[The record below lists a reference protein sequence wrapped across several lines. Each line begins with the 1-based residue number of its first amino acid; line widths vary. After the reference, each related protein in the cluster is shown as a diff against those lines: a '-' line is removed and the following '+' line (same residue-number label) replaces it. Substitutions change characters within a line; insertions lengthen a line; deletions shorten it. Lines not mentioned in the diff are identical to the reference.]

1 MSRPT
6 GPGGPG
12 TILARLARPAGEPT
26 RIAVVA
32 DPHVATRAEGTSK
45 LFERT
50 RPHFEAALA
59 DIAERDV
66 DAVLSPGDL
75 TKDGEPWNYEAVDE
89 SLADLDAPF
98 HAVPGN
104 HDVPKERDEHETPTL
119 GRFVERYTPEDP
131 VARGPDGL
139 SYRVRVGDLDVV
151 GLNSAGTAERLTDSH
166 EGHVDADQRE
176 WLADQLSHAGTAIVL
191 IHHNLPAVT
200 DQLDAHRAAVEPE
213 LADIPAM
220 RDPEP
225 LVETLASGDVPL
237 VLSGHY
243 HLPTTAVSGGS
254 SDDGSDGVPASGASE
269 RSSEQ
274 RSDGVREIAAP
285 TTCSFPQSYLLCDVT
300 PDGTTVRLVPVAD
313 SVGLETAHA
322 RRAADSATA
331 RGLTGIAAARLAA
344 APLVDER

>member
-12 TILARLARPAGEPT
+12 TVLARLARPAGEPT
-26 RIAVVA
+26 RFAVVA

-50 RPHFEAALA
+50 RPHFEAALG
-59 DIAERDV
+59 DIADRDV

-89 SLADLDAPF
+89 VLADLDAPF

-104 HDVPKERDEHETPTL
+104 HDVPKEGDDHETPTL
-119 GRFVERYTPEDP
+119 GRFAERYTPSDP

-139 SYRVRVGDLDVV
+139 SYRVQVGDLDVV

-166 EGHVDADQRE
+166 EGHVDAGQRA
-176 WLADQLSHAGTAIVL
+176 WLADQLADTRTAIVL
-191 IHHNLPAVT
+191 LHHNLPEVT
-200 DQLDAHRAAVEPE
+200 GQLDAHRAAVEPD
-213 LADIPAM
+213 LAAIPAM

-225 LVETLASGDVPL
+225 LVETLAEGDVPL

-254 SDDGSDGVPASGASE
+254 SGQSA
-269 RSSEQ
+269 
-274 RSDGVREIAAP
+274 DGVREIAAP

-300 PDGTTVRLVPVAD
+300 PEGTTVRLVPVAD
-313 SVGLETAHA
+313 SIGLETAHA
-322 RRAADSATA
+322 RRTGDSATA
-331 RGLTGIAAARLAA
+331 RALTGIAAARLAA

>member
-1 MSRPT
+1 MSRPI
-6 GPGGPG
+6 GPGGSG
-12 TILARLARPAGEPT
+12 TVLARLARPTGDPT
-26 RIAVVA
+26 RFAVVA

-50 RPHFEAALA
+50 RAHFEAALA
-59 DIAERDV
+59 DIAGRDV

-89 SLADLDAPF
+89 ALADLDAPF

-104 HDVPKERDEHETPTL
+104 HDVPKEGDDHDTPTL

-139 SYRVRVGDLDVV
+139 SYRVQVGDLDVI

-166 EGHVDADQRE
+166 EGHVDADQRA
-176 WLADQLSHAGTAIVL
+176 WLADQLARAGTAIVL
-191 IHHNLPAVT
+191 VHHNLPEVT
-200 DQLDAHRAAVEPE
+200 GQLDAHRAAVEPD
-213 LADIPAM
+213 LAEIPAM

-225 LVETLASGDVPL
+225 LVETLGEGDVPL

-254 SDDGSDGVPASGASE
+254 AERGSTGASVSE
-269 RSSEQ
+269 ANGGSSER

-300 PDGTTVRLVPVAD
+300 PEGTTVRLVPVAD
-313 SVGLETAHA
+313 SIGLETAHA

>member
-1 MSRPT
+1 VSRPT

-176 WLADQLSHAGTAIVL
+176 WLADQLARARTAIVL
-191 IHHNLPAVT
+191 IHHNLPEVT
-200 DQLDAHRAAVEPE
+200 GQLDAHRAAVEPD

-225 LVETLASGDVPL
+225 LVETLAGGDVSL
-237 VLSGHY
+237 VVSGHY
-243 HLPTTAVSGGS
+243 HLPTTDVSG
-254 SDDGSDGVPASGASE
+254 
-269 RSSEQ
+269 
-274 RSDGVREIAAP
+274 GVREIAAP

-300 PDGTTVRLVPVAD
+300 PEGTTVRLVPVAD

-322 RRAADSATA
+322 RRAADSTTA